1 MKKILLLATMFGTLS
16 NVARADITNPFYISE
31 KAFLSETKLSFGQKR
46 FDAAVLSPRTG
57 VLRSAKF
64 HRLDEQLSYGIT
76 NTWAVYGS
84 LGYDRTGQTGTGTLK
99 IGEWSLGTKV
109 NTIDEAWRIQ
119 IGADISRKHY
129 RSWRGV
135 KNDTGKDTHLYV
147 MGGTETGE
155 RVFFYMRGDYHSI
168 EYNNQRSYNLYEAT
182 AAAHITSEKGI
193 TADGGLTFSMDDM
206 QGVKNRD
213 LTLFAKGYKAINNAM
228 SVGLE
233 ADYVLASENSI
244 KAAFAPDNQGSYS
257 LGVSFKYE
265 F

>member
-1 MKKILLLATMFGTLS
+1 MKKTLLLATAFGIVSTA
-16 NVARADITNPFYISE
+16 ARADITNPFYIPE

-46 FDAAVLSPRTG
+46 LDAAVQSPKTG

-64 HRLDEQLSYGIT
+64 RRMEEGISYGIT

-84 LGYDRTGQTGTGTLK
+84 LGFDRTRQHDAGTLQA
-99 IGEWSLGTKV
+99 GDWSIGTKV
-109 NTIDEAWRIQ
+109 NTVDEAWRIQ

-129 RSWRGV
+129 RRWRGV
-135 KNDTGKDTHLYV
+135 KNDTAKDTHLYL
-147 MGGTETGE
+147 MAGTETGE

-168 EYNNQRSYNLYEAT
+168 EYTDKRSYNLYEAT
-182 AAAHITSEKGI
+182 AAAHVTTDKGI
-193 TADGGLTFSMDDM
+193 TADGGLTFSLDDI
-206 QGVKNRD
+206 QGVRNRD
-213 LTLFAKGYKAINNAM
+213 LTVFAKGYKAINNAV

-257 LGVSFKYE
+257 LGVALKYE